1 MCIVGVFLAF
11 YIRNSCL
18 TYLWHAV
25 EVQQQDRRVF
35 LPHLVSEIVKSKKK
49 NTFERKVFIKS
60 PNSFQFV
67 DV

>member
-49 NTFERKVFIKS
+49 TLLREKCL
-60 PNSFQFV
+60 
-67 DV
+67 

>member
-1 MCIVGVFLAF
+1 MCIVWVFLAF

-18 TYLWHAV
+18 MYLWHAV

-49 NTFERKVFIKS
+49 TLLREKCL
-60 PNSFQFV
+60 
-67 DV
+67 